1 MGSREQDSRMKV
13 VGLMIRCRLG
23 RQELSL
29 LYCLSCLVDGGAF
42 YEEDV
47 ACAKAVRDGYL
58 K

>member
-1 MGSREQDSRMKV
+1 MKV